1 MSESSV
7 RSGRKKGY
15 VVLFREVAQ
24 DDRLSL
30 EARGLFALIVSLPDD
45 WEYTVSG
52 LAVKAGCGREKVRR
66 LLKELQTV
74 GYLIREQS
82 HDSGGKFGGNVYVLQ
97 DEAPP
102 LPGNPS
108 NGEAEKTPLPENT
121 VNGENRQRETPSA
134 GFPPQQN
141 KDLTEEETKKPPK
154 APPGG
159 QTAQQVRSG
168 GGRQAPPA
176 GLCGGGPGAAPG
188 LGGVYRIADPAPGH
202 QLGPG
207 GEDAPG

>member
-1 MSESSV
+1 MFAEGSEGGTAMGESSV

-108 NGEAEKTPLPENT
+108 NGEGAKTPLPENT

-141 KDLTEEETKKPPK
+141 KDLTEEEIKRPPK
-154 APPGG
+154 APQGG
-159 QTAQQVRSG
+159 KRPSK
-168 GGRQAPPA
+168 
-176 GLCGGGPGAAPG
+176 
-188 LGGVYRIADPAPGH
+188 
-202 QLGPG
+202 
-207 GEDAPG
+207 